1 MTDAV
6 AAARPVYSDGY
17 RNTVLALLVA
27 VYTSNFI
34 DRTIVGILGQAIKV
48 DLQITDTQLGLL
60 QGFAFAVL
68 YTTLGIPIAR
78 IAERR
83 NRVAIISICLIIWSG
98 FTALCGIAQNF
109 IQLLLYRVG
118 VGVGEAGCSPPAH
131 SLITDYFPAKKRASA
146 LSIYSFGIPLGTMI
160 GAIAGGWIA
169 QNMGWRE
176 AFFIVG
182 LPGVALALIVWFVV
196 KEPPRGHSEEAHIM
210 TDSSL
215 APPSISAVAKRLFGK
230 WSFVHM
236 TIGVTLTSFAG
247 YGAGA
252 FVPPYFARMFDLN
265 YAEIGLI
272 FGLIAGF
279 ANGAGTLVGG
289 FLTDWA
295 AKRDHK
301 WYALVPAIGLTIA
314 TPIYLTA
321 YLQNSWPITVAILM
335 IPGIFHYTYLGPTF
349 AVMHNLV
356 EPRMRAT
363 ATALLFFVLN
373 LIALGGG
380 PLFTGWIIDLFSGNI
395 FADTGLGNF
404 TAACPGGVAPEGSG
418 AALVTACHDSIATGT
433 RWGQLVTH
441 AIYAWGALH
450 YFLAAFWVAKDLK
463 SAEARTAQ
471 HGAVAG

>member
-1 MTDAV
+1 MTANTE
-6 AAARPVYSDGY
+6 AASRPVYTDGY
-17 RNTVLALLVA
+17 RNTVLALLLA

-34 DRTIVGILGQAIKV
+34 DRTIIGILGQAIKV
-48 DLQITDTQLGLL
+48 DLQLNDTQLGLL

-78 IAERR
+78 FAERR
-83 NRVAIISICLIIWSG
+83 NRVAIISICLVIWSG

-109 IQLLLYRVG
+109 VQLLLYRVG

-146 LSIYSFGIPLGTMI
+146 LSVYAFGIPLGTMI
-160 GAIAGGWIA
+160 GAISGGWIV
-169 QNMGWRE
+169 QNFGWRE
-176 AFFIVG
+176 AFLVVG
-182 LPGVALALIVWFVV
+182 LPGIVLALIVWLIV
-196 KEPPRGHSEEAHIM
+196 KEPPRGHSEEAHII
-210 TDSSL
+210 TDAS
-215 APPSISAVAKRLFGK
+215 AQPPSTWAVAKRLFGK

-236 TIGVTLTSFAG
+236 TLGVTLTSFAG

-252 FVPPYFARMFDLN
+252 FVPPYFARVFDLN

-279 ANGAGTLVGG
+279 ANGAGTIVGG

-295 AKRDHK
+295 GKRDPK
-301 WYALVPAIGLTIA
+301 WYALVPAIGLAIA
-314 TPIYLTA
+314 TPIYLAA
-321 YLQNSWPITVAILM
+321 YVQNSWPVAVAILM

-380 PLFTGWIIDLFSGNI
+380 PLFTGWIIDFFSTNLF
-395 FADTGLGNF
+395 AETGAAGHF
-404 TAACPGGVAPEGSG
+404 TAACPGGTAPSGSSTDLVA
-418 AALVTACHDSIATGT
+418 ACKNSLATGT

-441 AIYAWGALH
+441 SIYAWGALH
-450 YFLAAFWVAKDLK
+450 YFLAAIWVAKDLK
-463 SAEARTAQ
+463 SATARTQ
-471 HGAVAG
+471 VA